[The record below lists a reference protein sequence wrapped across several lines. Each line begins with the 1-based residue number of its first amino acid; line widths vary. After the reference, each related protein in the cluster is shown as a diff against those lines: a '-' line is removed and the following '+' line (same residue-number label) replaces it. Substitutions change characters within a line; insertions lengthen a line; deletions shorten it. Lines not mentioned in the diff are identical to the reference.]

1 MLDKITPVIL
11 CGGSGTRLWPRSRAA
26 RPKPFLP
33 LLGDQSLFEEALVRC
48 QGQHFDKPLV
58 VTGAAH
64 VQLVED
70 ALFRAGRDAE
80 VIVEPC
86 PRGTAAAVA
95 LAAVRLPD
103 SAILLVCPS
112 DHHIGRRDV
121 FIQASGEAATLAE
134 QGWLVCLGID
144 PAAAETR
151 FGYIQRG
158 EALDGVG
165 FRVRQFVEKPD
176 KETAETYLTSG
187 DFAWNAGIF
196 CFRAGDYLAELE
208 KYRPDMTAA
217 VRSAAEL
224 GQKKDFCFHPSAAI
238 YSAIRAES
246 LDYALMENTDRAA
259 TVMAEMAWSDIGDW
273 QTLKRMREQDAN
285 GNSVRGSG
293 NVIDCRNVLI
303 DSDGPKVHA
312 IGLDNVIIVV
322 DGDDVLISSTA
333 GSMRIGELGKDADK

>member
-1 MLDKITPVIL
+1 MLDKITPLIL

-33 LLGDQSLFEEALVRC
+33 LLGDRSLFEEALGRC
-48 QGQHFDKPLV
+48 QGEHFDRPVV

-64 VQLVED
+64 VELVEL
-70 ALFRAGRDAE
+70 ALFRTGRHAE
-80 VIVEPC
+80 IIVEPR

-112 DHHIGRRDV
+112 DHHIGRPDV
-121 FIQASGEAATLAE
+121 FTKASREAATLAE

-158 EALDGVG
+158 EALDSAG

-176 KETAETYLTSG
+176 KETAAKYLSSG

-196 CFRAGDYLAELE
+196 CFRGGDYLAELE
-208 KYRPDMTAA
+208 KYRPEMTAA
-217 VRSAAEL
+217 VRAAAEL
-224 GQKKDFCFHPSAAI
+224 GQTKDSCFHPGEAI

-259 TVMAEMAWSDIGDW
+259 MVMADMGWSDIGDW

-293 NVIDCRNVLI
+293 NVIDCRNVFI
-303 DSDGPKVHA
+303 ETDGPRVHA
-312 IGLDNVIIVV
+312 IGLDDVIIVV
-322 DGDDVLISSTA
+322 DGDDVLISSAA
-333 GSMRIGELGKDADK
+333 GSTRIGELGKEAEK

>member
-1 MLDKITPVIL
+1 
-11 CGGSGTRLWPRSRAA
+11 
-26 RPKPFLP
+26 
-33 LLGDQSLFEEALVRC
+33 
-48 QGQHFDKPLV
+48 
-58 VTGAAH
+58 
-64 VQLVED
+64 
-70 ALFRAGRDAE
+70 
-80 VIVEPC
+80 
-86 PRGTAAAVA
+86 VA